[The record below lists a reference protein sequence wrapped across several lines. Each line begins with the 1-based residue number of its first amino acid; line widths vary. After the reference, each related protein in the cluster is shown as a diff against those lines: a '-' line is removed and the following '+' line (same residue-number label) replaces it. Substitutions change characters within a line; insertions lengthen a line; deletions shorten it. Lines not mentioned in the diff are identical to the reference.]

1 MSADARARI
10 FDPFFTPRSAG
21 RGLGLSAVQGIVRRL
36 NGSIDV
42 ESAPGA
48 GSRFMVVLPRGTE
61 PPPPAVAPP
70 KENAPAVKRP
80 ITVLFID
87 DEESLRSSVSKLL
100 RKRNFH
106 VVEAGDGPG
115 GIACFKNSDPARID
129 VILLDVS
136 LPGMA
141 GFEVLDELR
150 RIRADVK
157 VVLCTAYNRETAM
170 AEFGGR
176 QVDGF
181 IRKPYRSD
189 DLVRV
194 LGQFNGG

>member
-1 MSADARARI
+1 MI
-10 FDPFFTPRSAG
+10 
-21 RGLGLSAVQGIVRRL
+21 
-36 NGSIDV
+36 
-42 ESAPGA
+42 
-48 GSRFMVVLPRGTE
+48 
-61 PPPPAVAPP
+61 
-70 KENAPAVKRP
+70 
-80 ITVLFID
+80 
-87 DEESLRSSVSKLL
+87 
-100 RKRNFH
+100 
-106 VVEAGDGPG
+106 EAGDGPG

-136 LPGMA
+136 LPGMP

-157 VVLCTAYNRETAM
+157 VVLCTAYNQETAM

-189 DLVRV
+189 DLVKV